1 MLMQNKNNEML
12 VQLTTTDLFQLI
24 TRAVKQ
30 EMDKITDVIK
40 LNPKE
45 SEIKSDLLSKKQV
58 MELFNVSDTT
68 LYLWNKKD
76 ILKNKK
82 VSSRVYYLKN
92 DVMNKLNSV
101 A

>member
-1 MLMQNKNNEML
+1 MIKQNEKLL
-12 VQLTTTDLFQLI
+12 VQLNVQELQELI
-24 TRAVKQ
+24 TKAVKQ

-92 DVMNKLNSV
+92 ESIIY
-101 A
+101 

>member
-1 MLMQNKNNEML
+1 MIKQNEKLL
-12 VQLTTTDLFQLI
+12 VQLNVQELQELI
-24 TRAVKQ
+24 TKAVKQ

>member
-1 MLMQNKNNEML
+1 MQNKNNEML